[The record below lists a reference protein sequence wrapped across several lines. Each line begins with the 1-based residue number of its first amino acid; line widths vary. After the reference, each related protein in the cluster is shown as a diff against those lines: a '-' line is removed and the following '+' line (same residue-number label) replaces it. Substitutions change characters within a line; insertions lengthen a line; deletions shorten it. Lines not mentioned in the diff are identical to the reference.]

1 MYGGQTGAEGDGG
14 LRGSGL
20 LLGTLL
26 HEFLQPGIGLVW
38 FGQQGRGRLGGVG
51 KVRLE
56 SIPVTDCH
64 QRFISTP
71 LKRQNKDKTSSSK
84 N

>member
-1 MYGGQTGAEGDGG
+1 VCVAVLQVRSFVYGGQTGAEGDGSLG
-14 LRGSGL
+14 GSGF

-26 HEFLQPGIGLVW
+26 DEFLQPGIGLVW

-51 KVRLE
+51 KIRLE
-56 SIPVTDCH
+56 SIAVPDCH

-71 LKRQNKDKTSSSK
+71 
-84 N
+84 